1 MEYYT
6 AKGKRQRE
14 EKAAVA
20 SSASLLS
27 TDIMPMDF
35 QPMSLK
41 FDDTNYGQFDN
52 LQNYTAQHQLPLT
65 MATPTSLEN
74 NKYYQPLNMYM
85 KENDMLSP
93 LKRSGHLKPSSSYQP
108 TNQSLNQM
116 INISPLLVSANQSG
130 GYLPTSSSYQQS
142 NSSSGLLSQND
153 YPLEQV
159 VVATSSGKGPLKKR
173 FKRKTDEFSNVS
185 SAAVDKGMMTL
196 DNGTGITASSG
207 SFIQMTDSDVASKPS
222 SNTGCTTAST
232 QLIGQVVANTKV
244 GRNGVTDWQESP
256 RLYCFLS

>member
-1 MEYYT
+1 MEYT

-14 EKAAVA
+14 ERAAA
-20 SSASLLS
+20 AATSSASLLS

-52 LQNYTAQHQLPLT
+52 NLQNYTTQLPLP

-142 NSSSGLLSQND
+142 NSSSGMILQNND

-173 FKRKTDEFSNVS
+173 FKRKTDEFNNVS
-185 SAAVDKGMMTL
+185 SAAGMTL
-196 DNGTGITASSG
+196 DNGTGTTPSSG
-207 SFIQMTDSDVASKPS
+207 SFIQMKDLDVASKPS
-222 SNTGCTTAST
+222 SNTGCTTASEK
-232 QLIGQVVANTKV
+232 LVGQVVANTKV
-244 GRNGVTDWQESP
+244 GRNGVTDWQVS
-256 RLYCFLS
+256 RS

>member
-1 MEYYT
+1 MDMEYYT

-14 EKAAVA
+14 EKAAAAAA
-20 SSASLLS
+20 SSTSLLS

-52 LQNYTAQHQLPLT
+52 NLQNYTHTQNQHHPLT

-116 INISPLLVSANQSG
+116 INIIPLLVSANQSG

-142 NSSSGLLSQND
+142 NSSSGMIPQNND

-173 FKRKTDEFSNVS
+173 FKRKTDEFNNVS
-185 SAAVDKGMMTL
+185 SAGMTL
-196 DNGTGITASSG
+196 DNGTGTTPSSG
-207 SFIQMTDSDVASKPS
+207 SFIQMKDLDVASKPS
-222 SNTGCTTAST
+222 SNTGCTTASEK
-232 QLIGQVVANTKV
+232 LVGQVVANTKV
-244 GRNGVTDWQESP
+244 GRNGVTDWQVS
-256 RLYCFLS
+256 RS

>member
-14 EKAAVA
+14 EKAAAAAA

-52 LQNYTAQHQLPLT
+52 LQNYSTQNTQHPLT

-85 KENDMLSP
+85 KENGMLSP
-93 LKRSGHLKPSSSYQP
+93 LKRSGHLKPSSTYQP

-142 NSSSGLLSQND
+142 NSSSGLLSQNND

-173 FKRKTDEFSNVS
+173 FKRKTDEFGNV
-185 SAAVDKGMMTL
+185 AAAAAADKGMTTL
-196 DNGTGITASSG
+196 DNDTIGTASSS
-207 SFIQMTDSDVASKPS
+207 SFIQTKDLDLASKPS
-222 SNTGCTTAST
+222 SNTGCSVAST
-232 QLIGQVVANTKV
+232 QLVGQVVANTKV
-244 GRNGVTDWQESP
+244 GRNGVTDWQVS
-256 RLYCFLS
+256 RS